1 MGESP
6 EAICGSF
13 LEVDVGSGR
22 PPLWWEAAVARR
34 EESLEL
40 LICVKCYGG
49 GERRGHNTQGMYV
62 AEVKTRLCEYMQCCM
77 QKFLHKKGG
86 GPVGCK

>member
-6 EAICGSF
+6 EATCGSF

-49 GERRGHNTQGMYV
+49 GREEGTQY
-62 AEVKTRLCEYMQCCM
+62 TRHVRSRSQNQTVRVHAVLYAKISSQ
-77 QKFLHKKGG
+77 KGG
-86 GPVGCK
+86 